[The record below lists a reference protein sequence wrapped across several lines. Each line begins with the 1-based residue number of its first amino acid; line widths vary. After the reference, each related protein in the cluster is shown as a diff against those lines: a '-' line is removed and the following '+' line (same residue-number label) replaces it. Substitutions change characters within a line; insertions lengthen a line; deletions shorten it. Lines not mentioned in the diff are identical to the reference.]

1 MKMVSDCWEGLNA
14 EDLIEKMFERTD
26 ADGVL
31 YMPSFF
37 TGDNDDRESLR
48 CVMSWDRLCPRN
60 RRRLFGRKEQSS
72 E

>member
-48 CVMSWDRLCPRN
+48 CVMSWESP
-60 RRRLFGRKEQSS
+60 
-72 E
+72 